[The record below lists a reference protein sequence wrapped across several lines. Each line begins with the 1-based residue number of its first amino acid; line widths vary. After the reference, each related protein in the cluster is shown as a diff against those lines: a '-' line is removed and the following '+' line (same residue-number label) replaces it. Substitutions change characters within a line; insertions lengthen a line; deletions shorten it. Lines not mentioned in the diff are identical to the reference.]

1 MEQKVQNGMD
11 ATNAVSSVMSQ
22 RQINKTRQ
30 AEAANRKGNTHKP
43 DDVTKTDYWDM
54 AVGNDIRP
62 GMVRVSRV
70 INWRE
75 LGYASEE
82 EAILAEITGEE
93 SADSAADK
101 AADKTEGK
109 KTESEFFA
117 GEGQQ
122 FSERLLE
129 SMKES
134 REAQKKK
141 RSEGKKRRLNYS
153 YRKVSG
159 AILRAKNSMQ
169 AGNALASAKSNLS
182 RLQRKAG
189 SKNYDSNELAIA
201 ISHARKMVRTAKKKV
216 NNIRFEERHKQSDNF
231 IEHQTDRRKKQIVS
245 LHQDYAVSE
254 SAKLEREV
262 LRLKKQLKQERN
274 FTKNAHRRDENMELL
289 MADLEYLRKRIDYL
303 RNDGGGM
310 EQSSTAVPVAAEGAV
325 AAQTGATGVEGAA
338 AAQMA
343 EQTGAGSVPVP
354 SAPAPAPAS
363 INLIV

>member
-11 ATNAVSSVMSQ
+11 AANAVSSMMSQ
-22 RQINKTRQ
+22 RQTNKARQ
-30 AEAANRKGNTHKP
+30 TEAANRYGNTPTSK
-43 DDVTKTDYWDM
+43 DVTRTDYWDK

-62 GMVRVSRV
+62 GMVRVSRA

-93 SADSAADK
+93 TTEGAT
-101 AADKTEGK
+101 DKTEGK
-109 KTESEFFA
+109 KKESEFFA
-117 GEGQQ
+117 GDGLE

-129 SMKES
+129 RMKES

-141 RSEGKKRRLNYS
+141 RNEGTKRKLNYS

-201 ISHARKMVRTAKKKV
+201 ITHAKKMVRTAKKKV
-216 NNIRFEERHKQSDNF
+216 NNIRYEERNKQNDDF
-231 IEHQTDRRKKQIVS
+231 IGHQTDRRKKQIVAA
-245 LHQDYAVSE
+245 HQDFGLSE
-254 SAKLEREV
+254 SAKLEKEV
-262 LRLKKQLKQERN
+262 LRLKKQLKREQN

-289 MADLEYLRKRIDYL
+289 MADLEYLRKKIDFL
-303 RNDGGGM
+303 KNNSGDM
-310 EQSSTAVPVAAEGAV
+310 SQSTSSTPTGAEGTV
-325 AAQTGATGVEGAA
+325 TAQTGPTGVEGAA

-343 EQTGAGSVPVP
+343 AQTGAGAVPTP
-354 SAPAPAPAS
+354 APAAPAPAS
-363 INLIV
+363 INLTI